1 MKRPAM
7 NDQTITRYL
16 LGEMSEDERMALE
29 EKYFSEAGLYEQLEI
44 AEGELIRR
52 YVENELSPR
61 ERRLF
66 EMRFLSRPWQ
76 REKAKLAQALK
87 IYLAQQQAQKQA
99 GAAALFERMA
109 VWLRP
114 FEIKPAFAWSMAT
127 AMVAMI
133 FTGSWLFIQTQD
145 LQTRLTQLET
155 ERLGSLQR
163 EQALRQ
169 QSEAQREQNNALA
182 AQLQSEQNRRAE
194 FENKINP
201 PQRFSITLPLI
212 QGASRSSEAAPQRH
226 RLQIGPENQLVQ
238 LLLYAGSAAAY
249 ENFRVIL
256 ETAAGDTILAQY
268 RLAAQ
273 QTTKGRAVMVSLPAN
288 MLSADDYLVTLQGVL
303 ASREIEEVGHY
314 YFNVTK
320 K

>member
-1 MKRPAM
+1 MKTPAM

-16 LGEMSEDERMALE
+16 LGETSEDERMALE
-29 EKYFSEAGLYEQLEI
+29 EKYFSETGLYEQLEI
-44 AEGELIRR
+44 AEAELIRR
-52 YVENELSPR
+52 YVENELSSR

-76 REKAKLAQALK
+76 REKAQLAQALK

-99 GAAALFERMA
+99 GAAALYERMA

-114 FEIKPAFAWSMAT
+114 FALKPAFAWSMAT

-155 ERLGSLQR
+155 ERLGFLQR

-169 QSEAQREQNNALA
+169 QSEAQREQNNVLA
-182 AQLQSEQNRRAE
+182 AQLQSAQDRRAE
-194 FENKINP
+194 FENKISS
-201 PQRFSITLPLI
+201 PQRFSITLPLV
-212 QGASRSSEAAPQRH
+212 QGASRSAEAAPQRH
-226 RLQIGPENQLVQ
+226 RLQIGPETQLARLQ
-238 LLLYAGSAAAY
+238 LYIGRAASY
-249 ENFRVIL
+249 ESFRVIL

-268 RLAAQ
+268 QLAAQ
-273 QTTKGRAVMVSLPAN
+273 QTAKGRAVTVSLPSN
-288 MLSADDYLVTLQGVL
+288 MFSDDDYLVTLQGVL

-314 YFNVTK
+314 YFSVAK